1 MKNSSSAR
9 AQKIQNFFENKK
21 KIRNYLTNSVIK
33 KKIYSLFNLN
43 LKDLNVL
50 RIIRQFGKKNTKIKL
65 KK

>member
-33 KKIYSLFNLN
+33 KKSILYL
-43 LKDLNVL
+43 
-50 RIIRQFGKKNTKIKL
+50 T
-65 KK
+65 